1 MKHSI
6 SSTLSLGFLALIL
19 TCSPAYAAKQVAT
32 VVAARGDVQAFDAK
46 GKGRPLAIQ
55 TPIFEEDSI
64 KTGEHSQV
72 QIMFSDN
79 TLINLGNATTMKIAE
94 YRWQPEQKDGALK
107 TQVKEGTFRV
117 MGGALT
123 KTAPQNFKTET
134 PTATIGIR
142 GSMYA
147 GFVTPDFLSVVFQ
160 GGKGIEI
167 TNAFGTV
174 EITKPGFG
182 TKVALAK
189 PPLPPMKF
197 TAKEVGEMN
206 KSLSGNG
213 AGEKKDEKEE
223 KKDKSPTPKG
233 DQGAMAPPT
242 PEDKAAVG
250 GGGTTNTPPPDP
262 VGLNKVKD
270 EVKDTVNKIGKDK
283 TDKIRAVDVVDTA
296 VEKAAIIDAAL
307 VPTTTSLAGNYRI
320 FMRDNIYDGEFNYY
334 YSTFLAWDS
343 GAVNATLSTAPSGT
357 GTLAASFLSNGAYA
371 IEYDS
376 SPIALTPF
384 LTSFFA
390 PYSYPGYAPTASNY
404 TGFTSFTDTF
414 SYNDAVAGLL
424 TMTATNYV
432 EPTGQFFYSTI
443 AFSAPDFLVGGL
455 IYAGVPS
462 GSVPA
467 SGIDK
472 FTGHLIYT
480 SPNSLNIDADME
492 ETRTTVNYNNKRII
506 GRSSDNNFQEIN
518 KGAVFFGTMAANGT
532 ANVTIL
538 GGGDSNFNGGG
549 GNDPTSASGSATV
562 TLYGGFHQGLAFTA
576 SGADYS
582 VIDNTQT
589 GTWEAIGAAL
599 RSPTRNTTPDPTSP
613 LAYTGFFIGVGDKTS
628 NGYANRIYANSTAS
642 DVALSVN
649 PTTGVL
655 SGTIANLNDLYTNGE
670 IRNLTIGG
678 NQDNSAYVAN
688 NDMVAILTGADLKT
702 HGNFLVTAGPD
713 APTITTAA
721 NDFMTWGYW
730 EIAYYDNV
738 SELNAHLFGEQS
750 FFVIGQQTDPAYIT
764 NNLLNTA
771 FTGTYNGKAFGVKID
786 DLGQFT
792 TPMTNGTTQLA
803 INFQHPGW
811 TDAITGTIS
820 FDQAVLAINSGESA
834 LNANGFNAYVSSVTV
849 PDVAPAIPVT
859 SQVNGTFYGPHAE
872 AVGGNFHAKMSNV
885 NNGVRYL
892 GVFGG
897 NR

>member
-6 SSTLSLGFLALIL
+6 ARTLLLGFFALIL
-19 TCSPAYAAKQVAT
+19 ACPPAYAAKQVAT
-32 VVAARGDVQAFDAK
+32 VVATRGDVQAFDAK
-46 GKGRPLAIQ
+46 GKSRPLAIQ

-160 GGKGIEI
+160 GGKGIEV

-182 TKVALAK
+182 TKVALTK

-197 TAKEVGEMN
+197 TAQEIGEMN

-213 AGEKKDEKEE
+213 AGGKDDKKEE
-223 KKDKSPTPKG
+223 QKDKGPAPKG
-233 DQGAMAPPT
+233 EQGVMAAPAPADT
-242 PEDKAAVG
+242 AALG
-250 GGGTTNTPPPDP
+250 GGGGSTTTLGPPVTLD
-262 VGLNKVKD
+262 LKD
-270 EVKDTVNKIGKDK
+270 IKDIGKDK
-283 TDKIRAVDVVDTA
+283 IQKD
-296 VEKAAIIDAAL
+296 IDITTKEIAD
-307 VPTTTSLAGNYRI
+307 TTTVTNTSLTGNYRI
-320 FMRDNIYDGEFNYY
+320 FKRDNVYDTVLQYY

-376 SPIALTPF
+376 SPVSLSPF

-390 PYSYPGYAPTASNY
+390 PYSYPGYAPTASSY

-414 SYNDAVAGLL
+414 SYNDSIAGLL
-424 TMTATNYV
+424 TMTATNYI

-443 AFSAPDFLVGGL
+443 SFSAPDFLIGGL
-455 IYAGVPS
+455 VYAGVPS
-462 GSVPA
+462 GSIPA
-467 SGIDK
+467 AGIDS

-492 ETRTTVNYNNKRII
+492 ETRTTVNYNNKRLI
-506 GRSSDNNFQEIN
+506 GRSSDNNFQDIN
-518 KGAVFFGTMAANGT
+518 GKGAVFFGTMAANGT

-549 GNDPTSASGSATV
+549 GNEPTSAYGSAAA
-562 TLYGGFHQGLAFTA
+562 TLYGSFHQGLAFTA

-599 RSPTRNTTPDPTSP
+599 RSPTRNTTPDPSSP
-613 LAYTGFFIGVGDKTS
+613 ITYTGFFIGVGDNTS
-628 NGYANRIYANSTAS
+628 TGAANRIYANSAAS
-642 DVALSVN
+642 DINLIVN
-649 PTTGVL
+649 PTTGIL
-655 SGTIANLNDLYTNGE
+655 SGTIANLNDLYNGGAS
-670 IRNLTIGG
+670 RDLTIGG
-678 NQDNSAYVAN
+678 NQANSAYVAN
-688 NDMVAILTGADLKT
+688 NDMVAILTGAGLKD

-713 APTITTAA
+713 APTITSSA

-730 EIAYYDNV
+730 EIAYTDASTSND
-738 SELNAHLFGEQS
+738 HLFGQQS
-750 FFVIGQQTDPAYIT
+750 FFVIGQQTPAAYLDSI
-764 NNLLNTA
+764 LNTA
-771 FTGTYNGKAFGVKID
+771 SFTGTYDGKAFGVQLSSD
-786 DLGQFT
+786 GLT
-792 TPMTNGTTQLA
+792 TSQLTNGATHLA
-803 INFQHPGW
+803 VNFQN
-811 TDAITGTIS
+811 TTVANAVTGTIS
-820 FDQAVLAINSGESA
+820 FDQASLAINSAANS
-834 LNANGFNAYVSSVTV
+834 LNNTGFHAYVSSVSGTT
-849 PDVAPAIPVT
+849 PLGG
-859 SQVNGTFYGPHAE
+859 SQVNGAFYGLTAQG
-872 AVGGNFHAKMSNV
+872 VGGNFHAQMD
-885 NNGVRYL
+885 NGVRYL